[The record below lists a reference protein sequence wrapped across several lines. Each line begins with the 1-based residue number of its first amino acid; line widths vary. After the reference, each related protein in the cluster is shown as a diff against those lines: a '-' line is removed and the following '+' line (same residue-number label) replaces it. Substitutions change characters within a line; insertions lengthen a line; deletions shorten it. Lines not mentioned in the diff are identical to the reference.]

1 MNQDNELKFTTTQ
14 NIIKNKFEKAYMK
27 RLENEDDVDN
37 ALQSL
42 TKDNLSLSSSSLT
55 EDVDFSLPKLSKRT
69 TKNSSQVHL
78 KDVSERE
85 QRDPNALCDT
95 LRILLVTTPSVDDD
109 ITIKIHM
116 QKINDILNELRE
128 IKIII

>member
-78 KDVSERE
+78 KDVNERE
-85 QRDPNALCDT
+85 QRDPNALCDN

-116 QKINDILNELRE
+116 QKINAILNELRD